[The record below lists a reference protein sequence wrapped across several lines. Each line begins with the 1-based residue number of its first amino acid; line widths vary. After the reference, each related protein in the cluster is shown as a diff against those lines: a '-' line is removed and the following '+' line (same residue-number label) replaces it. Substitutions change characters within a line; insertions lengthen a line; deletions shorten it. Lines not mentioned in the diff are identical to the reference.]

1 MIAPSQKFSLQSK
14 ILTMK
19 TKLATL
25 GLLIA
30 FSHSL
35 SRGEVPNGNQV
46 ALNGQRLFT
55 TPAAANAQQTYG
67 AALATARSTYSVELE
82 KAMKA
87 ALASADLEEA
97 NAIRAARQTLT
108 TAAIPPT
115 GQVFKTSL
123 ANQALRRFE
132 AAVSAAQKVYARD
145 LTTAL
150 KAAMAA
156 GNLDESNGINSEI
169 KAILTVAAAPASK
182 FAPKPI
188 GQPSQTSRGVSI
200 VRYPVH
206 PTQSDNYTG
215 NIDIDQ
221 MGKPKGAAR
230 TLKSISPW
238 TKEKDENAVV
248 SGYIRIDQ
256 PGTYTFRTRSDFD
269 RNELIIDGQVVCK
282 FRDGENKPGSIE
294 LTAGLVPFISVGY
307 ALATTFVMVE
317 WMPPGQAD
325 WDVIPS
331 NLLSH

>member
-1 MIAPSQKFSLQSK
+1 
-14 ILTMK
+14 
-19 TKLATL
+19 
-25 GLLIA
+25 
-30 FSHSL
+30 
-35 SRGEVPNGNQV
+35 
-46 ALNGQRLFT
+46 
-55 TPAAANAQQTYG
+55 
-67 AALATARSTYSVELE
+67 
-82 KAMKA
+82 
-87 ALASADLEEA
+87 
-97 NAIRAARQTLT
+97 
-108 TAAIPPT
+108 
-115 GQVFKTSL
+115 
-123 ANQALRRFE
+123 
-132 AAVSAAQKVYARD
+132 
-145 LTTAL
+145 
-150 KAAMAA
+150 
-156 GNLDESNGINSEI
+156 
-169 KAILTVAAAPASK
+169 
-182 FAPKPI
+182 
-188 GQPSQTSRGVSI
+188 
-200 VRYPVH
+200 
-206 PTQSDNYTG
+206 
-215 NIDIDQ
+215 